1 MVALVSFVA
10 ALCLLAAAWRWTS
23 LSEQFD
29 VNGLAASLKSIRNQ
43 PSAPWIVLSAY
54 VIGSQVMFPITVL
67 ILATA
72 YAFGPWL
79 GFVYALTGSVL
90 GALVTYFIGYRIGD
104 ETYKRLT
111 RSRFDAIAQTLRKN
125 GLIAVIT
132 THLLPLGPFTFM
144 NLGAGVVRVAVW
156 QFVLGCIIGMLP
168 GIALTTLFEHQLEK
182 MFDEPGMLTGGLF
195 ALSGVII
202 VGSALWA
209 RRQARA
215 KAR

>member
-1 MVALVSFVA
+1 
-10 ALCLLAAAWRWTS
+10 
-23 LSEQFD
+23 
-29 VNGLAASLKSIRNQ
+29 
-43 PSAPWIVLSAY
+43 
-54 VIGSQVMFPITVL
+54 MFPITVL

-90 GALVTYFIGYRIGD
+90 GALVTYFIGYGIGD

-182 MFDEPGMLTGGLF
+182 MFNEPGVLTAGLF